1 MELFPHHYF
10 RRSRTD
16 DSAAAAAESSSHV
29 DPSVCVFL
37 DELKLLESCLDDR
50 IEGHCSRLE
59 CRATEMEQR
68 SEERLI
74 TLEMA
79 CVESEQGRAAL
90 VKQFDGLRA
99 GGPSHEPP
107 PRARHHGT
115 ALGQARHLQQC

>member
-29 DPSVCVFL
+29 DPSVCIFL
-37 DELKLLESCLDDR
+37 DELKLLESRLDDR

-59 CRATEMEQR
+59 CRAMEMEQR

-79 CVESEQGRAAL
+79 RVESEQGRAAL
-90 VKQFDGLRA
+90 LKQFDGLRL
-99 GGPSHEPP
+99 EV
-107 PRARHHGT
+107 HHMNRLLERDT
-115 ALGQARHLQQC
+115 MAQH